1 MGWLCRACL
10 FTPALHFVDDF
21 GSAEDDNLALSSFGS
36 SRRLCQALGFA
47 FKKSKEQPPDSTQT
61 IQGVTIAVTDK
72 EVTVQGTED
81 RRRRLDEALV
91 DVARTKQRA

>member
-21 GSAEDDNLALSSFGS
+21 GSAEDDNLALSSFDS
-36 SRRLCQALGFA
+36 SRCLCQALGFA

-72 EVTVQGTED
+72 EVTVRG
-81 RRRRLDEALV
+81 
-91 DVARTKQRA
+91 